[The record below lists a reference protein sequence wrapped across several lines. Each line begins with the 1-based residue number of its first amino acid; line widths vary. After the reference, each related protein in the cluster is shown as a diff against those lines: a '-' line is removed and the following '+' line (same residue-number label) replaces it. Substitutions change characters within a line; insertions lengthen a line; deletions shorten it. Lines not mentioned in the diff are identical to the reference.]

1 MKVKEQMRETVT
13 PRQLIER
20 WTPGLCGDGSELALV
35 LAIESTAFLIGNGAI
50 PESRE
55 TRTFME
61 WREKWRA
68 DYLSEDDD
76 ELIH

>member
-1 MKVKEQMRETVT
+1 MKVKEQMPERVT
-13 PRQLIER
+13 PRQLIEQ

-35 LAIESTAFLIGNGAI
+35 LAIVSTVHLIQNGAI

-55 TRTFME
+55 TRTFMAWHE
-61 WREKWRA
+61 QWKA
-68 DYLSEDDD
+68 DYLSEDEH